1 MIFRSRTLP
10 GFWRQY
16 DALPKDVRQ
25 RASKQYAIFAENPRH
40 PSLQLKPVGEFWSA
54 RVTGAYRALAV
65 REGNTFTWFWIGP
78 HDEYERMLE
87 G

>member
-10 GFWRQY
+10 EFWRRY
-16 DALPKDVRQ
+16 DALPEHIRN
-25 RASKQYAIFAENPRH
+25 RASRQYEIFAQNPRH

-54 RVTGAYRALAV
+54 RVNDAYRALAV
-65 REGNTFTWFWIGP
+65 REGNIFTWFWIGP
-78 HDEYERMLE
+78 HDEYERIIN

>member
-10 GFWRQY
+10 EFGVATTRCLSTSGS
-16 DALPKDVRQ
+16 ALPD
-25 RASKQYAIFAENPRH
+25 PRH

-54 RVTGAYRALAV
+54 RVNDAYRALAV
-65 REGNTFTWFWIGP
+65 REGNIFTLFWIGP
-78 HDEYERMLE
+78 HDEYERIIN